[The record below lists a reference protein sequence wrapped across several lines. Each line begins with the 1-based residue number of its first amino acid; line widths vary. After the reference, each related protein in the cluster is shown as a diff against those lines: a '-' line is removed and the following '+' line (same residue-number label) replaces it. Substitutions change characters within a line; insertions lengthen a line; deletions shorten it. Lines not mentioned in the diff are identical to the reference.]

1 MSKIKCKTYIFNKHF
16 ETRKELA
23 EFTERINDIVINLN
37 MCSHR
42 LKESTQFKIL
52 LNVSTALI
60 CLKVEIE
67 YLHEEMEE

>member
-1 MSKIKCKTYIFNKHF
+1 MSKCKTYIFNKHF

-23 EFTERINDIVINLN
+23 GLIERINDIVINLN

-42 LKESTQFKIL
+42 LREATQFKIL

-67 YLHEEMEE
+67 YFHEG